1 MPLQRPVLSHVTESW
16 QRPMETRQ
24 PYPVSLG
31 GRVTDFE
38 EGDPLS
44 SYLPSGRRRWL
55 SQEVER
61 FGECCLQGWLSCYC
75 QGSLCATQGS
85 QEDAAFWV
93 PLLLP

>member
-1 MPLQRPVLSHVTESW
+1 MPLQHPVLSHVTESW
-16 QRPMETRQ
+16 QRPIETRQ
-24 PYPVSLG
+24 PYQLAWEVGLPTLK
-31 GRVTDFE
+31 RET
-38 EGDPLS
+38 PLS
-44 SYLPSGRRRWL
+44 SYLSSGRRRWL

-85 QEDAAFWV
+85 QEDAAFYV